1 MSPLSSAFIVAFGL
15 VVTFVMVKQ
24 QAPVD
29 RKMKVVLPL
38 HMAGLVRKPHA
49 GHHALELMYIQKEMG
64 T

>member
-1 MSPLSSAFIVAFGL
+1 MAFGL
-15 VVTFVMVKQ
+15 VVTFVTDKQ